1 MLAARRGLA
10 VVVLARVS
18 WRGDRQSSNEAEREG
33 TPVGAQRCGRDGARG
48 ARRHDR
54 RASTRSVA
62 RSRNDVLAARRA
74 LDVASVGLVNP
85 SRRCDGADGR
95 GDVTRHTTAATA
107 ARRAHE
113 STKGSVR
120 ARQGRRRSV
129 SRTPRSRPGARST
142 SPASALEEPS
152 RRCHEESDEG
162 WARLWAQASG
172 PDDCVVLGCIRVR
185 RICLQGYLVSAGLT
199 DDRNDGSPAVRRLL
213 GVGASDQLAAA
224 MSGEAAEAAR
234 GDGSRHA
241 ATQAARRTRL
251 TATWSSHV
259 RRGRRRSVGKATCSR
274 LGARSASPV
283 SALGEPSR

>member
-1 MLAARRGLA
+1 MSLATRR
-10 VVVLARVS
+10 RP
-18 WRGDRQSSNEAEREG
+18 RH
-33 TPVGAQRCGRDGARG
+33 RG
-48 ARRHDR
+48 AR
-54 RASTRSVA
+54 
-62 RSRNDVLAARRA
+62 
-74 LDVASVGLVNP
+74 
-85 SRRCDGADGR
+85 
-95 GDVTRHTTAATA
+95 
-107 ARRAHE
+107 E

-120 ARQGRRRSV
+120 ARQGWRRSV

-142 SPASALEEPS
+142 SPASALTEPS

-172 PDDCVVLGCIRVR
+172 PDDCVVLGCIRDR
-185 RICLQGYLVSAGLT
+185 RICLQGYRVSAGLT

-213 GVGASDQLAAA
+213 GVGARDQLAAA

-259 RRGRRRSVGKATCSR
+259 RRGRRRSVGTATCSR